1 MRRTK
6 KTPACDVLWM
16 KPFFSLQTKQK
27 ISREATRANRQR
39 NNQQIFHNRRC
50 RCLRVFFLHGQSQL
64 ELNKKKAFL
73 KIHFQ
78 NYRLEPCHYS
88 KVLKNRLILRTH
100 QRALFIRKW
109 LQGVMIEAKP
119 SNIYRW
125 GAFMHIMAILLP
137 TRRWHLGGNLYVI
150 DNLLTRFLYGLW
162 FL

>member
-1 MRRTK
+1 MPKQLDKCFFYSAPNGQFSLNVARWLTTISLNIQISVIKIDFNISHTRVVAGCISFFFWGGCRASSFMNEAHK

-88 KVLKNRLILRTH
+88 KIIKN
-100 QRALFIRKW
+100 
-109 LQGVMIEAKP
+109 
-119 SNIYRW
+119 
-125 GAFMHIMAILLP
+125 
-137 TRRWHLGGNLYVI
+137 
-150 DNLLTRFLYGLW
+150 W
-162 FL
+162 F